1 MVNWTGDVADNDN
14 DGGEEE
20 TETEP
25 ETETEE
31 VERGGEGES
40 PADESEAE
48 TTTDESEGSKSL
60 VDSMI
65 EEAQSE
71 GSDDTS
77 DEDESEAVEDD
88 EDVNLDEDVE
98 AEAEELVEQMESE
111 EDESEDSDV
120 SSAIAEVADDVSGGS
135 DDKDDESPMAEKEIA
150 QEGSESLQSA
160 GSSGSL
166 IDQSMISDIAPSAVS
181 REVAASQEPRWTFLV
196 WGDEGTGKSHF
207 AHTAPEPICYLDTE
221 GKASNL
227 ASKFDKEVVYFDAT
241 DYDAARESLIQAL
254 DLLGKVREEHGV
266 IGTIVVDSMSK
277 LWEFAQQKHV
287 DEHYVTKE
295 SPEDV
300 TFKSGLQGGDD
311 WKKIKKYHNARFRDV
326 LADCDFH
333 VVLTAMAEED
343 YNAVMEGAEGKP
355 MKPQGEKNN
364 KYAVENIVRLRSG
377 PSGDTVGDLL
387 KTDRTRLR
395 FRGLEWPT
403 FDDAI
408 DFIQRISKQEQSEG
422 SVDVDD
428 WPVDIVRG
436 SPDTTANPEGDS
448 DD

>member
-1 MVNWTGDVADNDN
+1 MVNWTGDVDDNED
-14 DGGEEE
+14 ES
-20 TETEP
+20 TETD
-25 ETETEE
+25 
-31 VERGGEGES
+31 GES
-40 PADESEAE
+40 DLAESVIEDVKGEDE
-48 TTTDESEGSKSL
+48 
-60 VDSMI
+60 
-65 EEAQSE
+65 SE
-71 GSDDTS
+71 GSDDTEEEEAEDDEAETEPDAEEPEAEPDS
-77 DEDESEAVEDD
+77 DEDAGDVDLEEEVE
-88 EDVNLDEDVE
+88 E
-98 AEAEELVEQMESE
+98 EAEELVEEMEEAE
-111 EDESEDSDV
+111 EDEADDDDV
-120 SSAIAEVADDVSGGS
+120 SDAIAEVADDASEGS
-135 DDKDDESPMAEKEIA
+135 DDEDDQPPKEDGETAEVPDTEP
-150 QEGSESLQSA
+150 EQSVTD
-160 GSSGSL
+160 GGL
-166 IDQSMISDIAPSAVS
+166 IDTQMINEAAPSATA
-181 REVAASQEPRWTFLV
+181 REDAAAMDPRWTFLV

-227 ASKFDKEVVYFDAT
+227 AGKFEKEVVYFDAT
-241 DYDAARESLIQAL
+241 DYDQARQSLVESMAL
-254 DLLGKVREEHGV
+254 LNRVRDQHDV
-266 IGTIVVDSMSK
+266 VGTIVVDSMSK

-326 LADCDFH
+326 LAECPYH
-333 VVLTAMAEED
+333 VVMTAMAEED
-343 YNAVMEGAEGKP
+343 YNAVMDGADGKP

-403 FDDAI
+403 FDDSV
-408 DFIQRISKQEQSEG
+408 DFIDRISEAEQAEG

-428 WPVDIVRG
+428 WPVDVVRG
-436 SPDTTANPEGDS
+436 SPDTTAESEGD
-448 DD
+448 DDD